1 MAIDFSFLEGVAP
14 KQEEAPKKTDMANVT
29 IRVDADSMLLCDGE
43 YMDQQFKAGVI
54 TKIQLPTGQHL
65 LEFLSEEN
73 PDVKVEKVV
82 DFIEA
87 GKSYLV
93 MVNEL
98 KAALSKFHAD
108 AAVALGA
115 KKTYRLVVVGHE
127 NQMCAMMV
135 ACTVLGWSSAESR
148 EKLSH
153 LPAVLIESEDYARIE
168 ALANQFSHNNVNVSI
183 ETRNGLG
190 ELINSTRLQTR
201 KEVEEVETKRKAEV
215 EAKRREAAET
225 CVIPEGVEV
234 LNDRN
239 DFIKYYK
246 GQSRIILPSTLKRLG
261 KMELAIDDEMMIDV
275 GYKLLCAE
283 ERIKEVDLSKCTKL
297 EIIGVGAFA
306 NSYNLS
312 KVNLPD
318 SLKEIKPFAFQNCQ
332 RLEEIVIPEN
342 THIIGKSAFAWCS
355 GLKKVNFKNPYGV
368 KFHPNAFNSCENLE
382 YFNADTQPRSAFKG
396 CKKLR
401 CN

>member
-1 MAIDFSFLEGVAP
+1 MAIDFSFLEGAAP
-14 KQEEAPKKTDMANVT
+14 QKEEAPAKNDTANVT
-29 IRVDADSMLLCDGE
+29 IRVDADCMLLCDGE

-98 KAALSKFHAD
+98 KAALSKFHTD
-108 AAVALGA
+108 TAVALGA

-190 ELINSTRLQTR
+190 ELINT
-201 KEVEEVETKRKAEV
+201 TKMGTA
-215 EAKRREAAET
+215 REIAAEEKQNDDVDT
-225 CVIPEGVEV
+225 CIIPEGVEE
-234 LNDRN
+234 LMETE
-239 DFIKYYK
+239 DFEKYYN
-246 GQSRIILPSTLKRLG
+246 GESRIIFPSTLKRLG
-261 KMELAIDDEMMIDV
+261 VNERFTYYNLV
-275 GYKLLCAE
+275 GNGILPNE
-283 ERIKEVDLSKCTKL
+283 SIKEVDLSKCVRL
-297 EIIGVGAFA
+297 EIIGNSVFSHYKSLSKIAIPDSVKEIGADAFA
-306 NSYNLS
+306 FCSH
-312 KVNLPD
+312 
-318 SLKEIKPFAFQNCQ
+318 
-332 RLEEIVIPEN
+332 LEEIVIPANVKRLHE
-342 THIIGKSAFAWCS
+342 GAFVGCRR
-355 GLKKVNFKNPYGV
+355 LRKVYFKNPSGISIGDC
-368 KFHPNAFNSCENLE
+368 AFRFCRSLE
-382 YFNADTQPRSAFKG
+382 SFNADDGVTFEGPNVFEECDKLEIPRSFKLQY
-396 CKKLR
+396 K
-401 CN
+401 

>member
-1 MAIDFSFLEGVAP
+1 
-14 KQEEAPKKTDMANVT
+14 
-29 IRVDADSMLLCDGE
+29 
-43 YMDQQFKAGVI
+43 
-54 TKIQLPTGQHL
+54 
-65 LEFLSEEN
+65 
-73 PDVKVEKVV
+73 
-82 DFIEA
+82 
-87 GKSYLV
+87 
-93 MVNEL
+93 
-98 KAALSKFHAD
+98 
-108 AAVALGA
+108 
-115 KKTYRLVVVGHE
+115 
-127 NQMCAMMV
+127 MCAMMV

-190 ELINSTRLQTR
+190 ELINSTRLQTK
-201 KEVEEVETKRKAEV
+201 KESEEVETKRKAE
-215 EAKRREAAET
+215 EDAKRKAEEDAKEAIRKEAAET

-261 KMELAIDDEMMIDV
+261 KMELAIDDEMMMDV
-275 GYKLLCAE
+275 GAPRQCAIFWQKDS
-283 ERIKEVDLSKCTKL
+283 RIKEIDLSKCTKL
-297 EIIGVGAFA
+297 KIIGAGAFA
-306 NSYNLS
+306 CCGNLS
-312 KVNLPD
+312 KVNLPN
-318 SLKEIKPFAFQNCQ
+318 SLKEIKEFAFYTCCH
-332 RLEEIVIPEN
+332 LEEIVIPEN
-342 THIIGKSAFAWCS
+342 THIIGESAFAWCS

-368 KFHPNAFNSCENLE
+368 KIHRNAFNSCKNLE

>member
-1 MAIDFSFLEGVAP
+1 MAIDFSFLDAAAP
-14 KQEEAPKKTDMANVT
+14 QPQQDVANVT
-29 IRVDADSMLLCDGE
+29 LRVDADAMLLCDGE
-43 YMDQQFKAGVI
+43 DLDIKLKAGVV
-54 TKIQLPTGQHL
+54 KKAQLPAGQHL
-65 LEFLSEEN
+65 LEFWSEKN
-73 PDVKVEKVV
+73 PDVKIEKVV
-82 DFIEA
+82 DFPVA
-87 GKSYLV
+87 GKNYLV
-93 MVNEL
+93 MVSGLQEAL
-98 KAALSKFHAD
+98 AQFESKAAA
-108 AAVALGA
+108 ALGA
-115 KKTYRLVVVGHE
+115 KRVFKLVITGYE
-127 NQMCAMMV
+127 NEMSAMMV
-135 ACTVLGWSSAESR
+135 VCNILGWSPAESR

-168 ALANQFSHNNVNVSI
+168 ALANQFSHKNVNVSI

-234 LNDRN
+234 LNDRK
-239 DFIKYYK
+239 DFNRYYK
-246 GQSRIILPSTLKRLG
+246 GQSKVIFPSTLKRLG
-261 KMELAIDDEMMIDV
+261 KMEPAIDDEMMIDV
-275 GYKLLCAE
+275 GCKLLCAE

-318 SLKEIKPFAFQNCQ
+318 SLKEIKPFAFKSCQ

-342 THIIGKSAFAWCS
+342 THIIGESAFAWCK

-368 KFHPNAFNSCENLE
+368 KIHPNAFDSCKNLE
-382 YFNADTQPRSAFKG
+382 YFNADT
-396 CKKLR
+396 
-401 CN
+401 

>member
-1 MAIDFSFLEGVAP
+1 MSIDFSFLEGAAP
-14 KQEEAPKKTDMANVT
+14 QKEEAPVKSDTANVT

-98 KAALSKFHAD
+98 KAALSKFHTD
-108 AAVALGA
+108 AAVALAA
-115 KKTYRLVVVGHE
+115 KKTYRLVVVGYE
-127 NQMCAMMV
+127 SQMGAMMV
-135 ACTVLGWSSAESR
+135 AYTVLGWSSAESR

-225 CVIPEGVEV
+225 CIIPEGVEV
-234 LNDRN
+234 LNGRKDFDR
-239 DFIKYYK
+239 YYK
-246 GQSRIILPSTLKRLG
+246 GQSKVIFPSTLKRLG
-261 KMELAIDDEMMIDV
+261 PMELTIDDEMMIDV
-275 GYKLLCAE
+275 GYNLLCAE
-283 ERIKEVDLSKCTKL
+283 GRFKEVDMSKCTKL
-297 EIIGVGAFA
+297 EIIGAGTFA
-306 NSYNLS
+306 NSLNLS

-318 SLKEIKPFAFQNCQ
+318 SLKEIKPFAFNNCQ

-342 THIIGKSAFAWCS
+342 THIIGESAFAWCS

-368 KFHPNAFNSCENLE
+368 KIHPNAFDSCKNLE
-382 YFNADTQPRSAFKG
+382 YFNADT
-396 CKKLR
+396 
-401 CN
+401 